1 MSSIEKQREIFESFM
16 WSNTEKWL
24 TNQQDNNAREDDMK
38 TMEMTC
44 RVPVLWCSF
53 MQVMGK

>member
-24 TNQQDNNAREDDMK
+24 TNQQDNNAREDDLK
-38 TMEMTC
+38 TME
-44 RVPVLWCSF
+44 
-53 MQVMGK
+53 